1 MFVFIDLIGTLFV
14 VIDVFGHSFVDIEIF
29 GHSFVDIERRG
40 HSFVV
45 IGTSFVVISF
55 RVIVLWLLKFL
66 AIVSCL
72 LKIPLNL

>member
-1 MFVFIDLIGTLFV
+1 MIVSIERIGTLFV

-45 IGTSFVVISF
+45 IGTSFVVISYWA
-55 RVIVLWLLKFL
+55 IVLWLLKFL

-72 LKIPLNL
+72 